1 MIKTKNA
8 EDYENLLMD
17 RVNQEKN
24 KLYSQIQAKN
34 FKIQKKQ
41 RALWNGKLESQSLQQ
56 LGGGLVDQYNF
67 ES

>member
-24 KLYSQIQAKN
+24 KLYSQIKSKN
-34 FKIQKKQ
+34 FKIQKS
-41 RALWNGKLESQSLQQ
+41 RGAPWNSKLESQSLQQ
-56 LGGGLVDQYNF
+56 LGGGLVDQYYVG
-67 ES
+67 S